1 MSDALNQGYQILW
14 NILYHLLQF
23 HELQC
28 ISEEVMEKKERCF
41 YVTNQ
46 VGWLVCLVV
55 QSRAGTVDRWGRLV
69 VARGGGATLQL
80 HLVVRCS
87 GAHLGG
93 EVQHAPPL
101 GGGAVTIVQA
111 APWRGQQAAAG
122 TRRGCAGTKVR
133 APLISNARL
142 GYGALG
148 AASS

>member
-1 MSDALNQGYQILW
+1 MFLCN
-14 NILYHLLQF
+14 H
-23 HELQC
+23 
-28 ISEEVMEKKERCF
+28 
-41 YVTNQ
+41 Q

-122 TRRGCAGTKVR
+122 TRRGCAGTRRGCAGTKVR